1 MQINEILKS
10 YFGYDSFRPN
20 QEAIIREVM
29 QGNDCLVL
37 MPTGGGKSLCYQVP
51 ALAMEGTA
59 VVISPLISL
68 MHDQVEALKANG
80 IPAEALNSGN
90 DVTDDLIIRRR
101 CEAGELKLL
110 YVSPEKLLS
119 EIPYLFSNIKISL
132 FAVDEAHCISQW
144 GHDFRPEYSQLGLLH
159 EKFNGVPVMA
169 LTATAD
175 KITRE
180 DIINQLHLNGQTFV
194 SSFDR
199 PNLSLTVRQESTKK
213 EKLKFIY
220 HFIARRPDEAGIIY
234 CLSRKNT
241 EMVAEALQE
250 HGIQAEAYHA
260 GLSAQQRASVQ
271 ERFKMDQIE
280 VVCAT
285 IAFGMGIDKGNVRW
299 VIHYN
304 MPKSIESFY
313 QEIGRAGRD
322 GAPADTVLFYS
333 MADIIT
339 LRSFCEES
347 GQKSVNL
354 EKLRR
359 MEEYAESRVCR
370 RRILLN
376 YFGETSSKDCGHCDV
391 CNNPPRTFDGTVL
404 TQKALSAV
412 VRAGEKI
419 AVGTCIEILRGMQ
432 TPAIT
437 RNHYNELKTFGVGKD
452 VSVRDWQ
459 AYMLQM
465 LQMGFF
471 EVAYNMHNQMKV
483 TPLGW
488 KVLKGEH
495 QVSLAIMENKDL
507 QSRTQ
512 GRRAGGRTGYAGNAE
527 FGNKQGSGS
536 HLPFGDHNIPVV
548 HAERVIF
555 EEEMSGVEDKKLFEY
570 LRKIRKNLADEQG
583 YPPYI
588 VLSDKSL
595 HELTKMKPTTLQ
607 AFGLISGIGEF
618 KIKKY
623 GDTFIKAIKKYTG
636 K

>member
-347 GQKSVNL
+347 GQRSVNL

-432 TPAIT
+432 TPAVA

-527 FGNKQGSGS
+527 LGNKQGSGS

>member
-1 MQINEILKS
+1 MD
-10 YFGYDSFRPN
+10 GV
-20 QEAIIREVM
+20 AI
-29 QGNDCLVL
+29 
-37 MPTGGGKSLCYQVP
+37 
-51 ALAMEGTA
+51 
-59 VVISPLISL
+59 VISPLIALMKNQVDAMRNYSEEDGVAHFINSSL
-68 MHDQVEALKANG
+68 SRPEIHAVKADVM
-80 IPAEALNSGN
+80 SGK
-90 DVTDDLIIRRR
+90 T
-101 CEAGELKLL
+101 KLL
-110 YVSPEKLLS
+110 YVAPESLNKDENVDFLKGV
-119 EIPYLFSNIKISL
+119 KIS
-132 FAVDEAHCISQW
+132 FYAVDEAHCISEW
-144 GHDFRPEYSQLGLLH
+144 GHDFRPEYNQLGLLR
-159 EKFNGVPVMA
+159 EKFPNVPVMA

-175 KITRE
+175 KITRQ
-180 DIINQLHLNGQTFV
+180 DIIQQLHLNGQTFV

-199 PNLSLTVRQESTKK
+199 PNLSLSVRQESTKK

-220 HFIARRPDEAGIIY
+220 RFIQSHRGDAGIIY

-241 EMVAEALQE
+241 EMVAEALKE
-250 HGIQAEAYHA
+250 HGINAEAYHA
-260 GLSAQQRASVQ
+260 GLSSVQRASVQ
-271 ERFKMDQIE
+271 ERFKMDQID

-322 GAPADTVLFYS
+322 GDPADTILFYS
-333 MADIIT
+333 MGDIIT

-347 GQKSVNL
+347 GQRTVNL

-376 YFGETSSKDCGHCDV
+376 YFGETSAKDCGHCDV

-404 TQKALSAV
+404 TQKALSAM
-412 VRAGEKI
+412 VRASEKI

-432 TPAIT
+432 TPAVV

-459 AYMLQM
+459 AYLLQM

-471 EVAYNMHNQMKV
+471 EVAYNAHNQMKV

-495 QVSLAIMENKDL
+495 QVSLAIMENEERSTRPQKANR
-507 QSRTQ
+507 SAR
-512 GRRAGGRTGYAGNAE
+512 GN
-527 FGNKQGSGS
+527 S
-536 HLPFGDHNIPVV
+536 IPVV
-548 HAERVIF
+548 HAERVVF
-555 EEEMSGVEDKKLFEY
+555 QEEMSGAEDKNLFEY

-595 HELTKMKPTTLQ
+595 HELTRMKPTTLE

-618 KIKKY
+618 KVKKY
-623 GDTFIKAIKKYTG
+623 GETFIKAIRKYTG

>member
-1 MQINEILKS
+1 MQIHEILKT

-20 QEAIIREVM
+20 QEAIIQEVM
-29 QGNDCLVL
+29 QGHDCLVL

-90 DVTDDLIIRRR
+90 DATDEVIIRRR
-101 CEAGELKLL
+101 CEAGDLKLL
-110 YVSPEKLLS
+110 YVSPEKLIS
-119 EIPYLFSNIKISL
+119 EIPFLFSNIRISL

-144 GHDFRPEYSQLGLLH
+144 GHDFRPEYNQLGLLR
-159 EKFNGVPVMA
+159 EKFPNVPVMA

-175 KITRE
+175 KITRQ
-180 DIINQLHLNGQTFV
+180 DIIQQLHLNGQTFV

-199 PNLSLTVRQESTKK
+199 PNLSLSVRQESTKK

-220 HFIARRPDEAGIIY
+220 RFIQSHQGDAGIIY

-241 EMVAEALQE
+241 EMVAEALKE
-250 HGIQAEAYHA
+250 HGINAEAYHA
-260 GLSAQQRASVQ
+260 GLSSVQRASVQ
-271 ERFKMDQIE
+271 ERFKMDQID

-322 GAPADTVLFYS
+322 GDPADTILFYS
-333 MADIIT
+333 MGDIIT

-347 GQKSVNL
+347 GQRTVNL

-376 YFGETSSKDCGHCDV
+376 YFGETSAKDCGHCDV
-391 CNNPPRTFDGTVL
+391 CNNPPHTFDGTVL
-404 TQKALSAV
+404 TQKALSAM
-412 VRAGEKI
+412 VRASEKI

-432 TPAIT
+432 TPAVV

-459 AYMLQM
+459 AYLLQM

-471 EVAYNMHNQMKV
+471 EVAYNAHNQMKV

-495 QVSLAIMENKDL
+495 QVSLAIMENEERSTRPQKANR
-507 QSRTQ
+507 SAR
-512 GRRAGGRTGYAGNAE
+512 GN
-527 FGNKQGSGS
+527 S
-536 HLPFGDHNIPVV
+536 IPVV
-548 HAERVIF
+548 HAERVVF
-555 EEEMSGVEDKKLFEY
+555 QEEMSGAEDKNLFEY

-595 HELTKMKPTTLQ
+595 HELTRMKPTTLE

-618 KIKKY
+618 KVKKY
-623 GDTFIKAIKKYTG
+623 GETFIKAIRKYTG

>member
-1 MQINEILKS
+1 MQIHEILKT

-20 QEAIIREVM
+20 QEAIIQEVM
-29 QGNDCLVL
+29 QGHDCLVL

-90 DVTDDLIIRRR
+90 DATDEVIIRRR
-101 CEAGELKLL
+101 CEAGDLKLL
-110 YVSPEKLLS
+110 YVSPEKLIS
-119 EIPYLFSNIKISL
+119 EIPFLFSNIRISL

-144 GHDFRPEYSQLGLLH
+144 GHDFRPEYNQLGLLR
-159 EKFNGVPVMA
+159 EKFSNVPVMA

-175 KITRE
+175 KITRQ
-180 DIINQLHLNGQTFV
+180 DIIQQLHLNGQTFV

-199 PNLSLTVRQESTKK
+199 PNLSLSVRQESTKK

-220 HFIARRPDEAGIIY
+220 RFIQSHRGDAGIIY

-241 EMVAEALQE
+241 EMVAEALKE
-250 HGIQAEAYHA
+250 HGINAEAYHA
-260 GLSAQQRASVQ
+260 GLSSVQRASVQ
-271 ERFKMDQIE
+271 ERFKMDQID

-322 GAPADTVLFYS
+322 GDPADTILFYS
-333 MADIIT
+333 MGDIIT

-347 GQKSVNL
+347 GQRTVNL

-376 YFGETSSKDCGHCDV
+376 YFGETSTKDCGHCDV

-404 TQKALSAV
+404 TQKALSAM
-412 VRAGEKI
+412 VRASEKI

-432 TPAIT
+432 TPAVV

-459 AYMLQM
+459 AYLLQM

-471 EVAYNMHNQMKV
+471 EVAYNAHNQMKV

-495 QVSLAIMENKDL
+495 QVSLAIMENEERSTRPQKANR
-507 QSRTQ
+507 SARS
-512 GRRAGGRTGYAGNAE
+512 N
-527 FGNKQGSGS
+527 S
-536 HLPFGDHNIPVV
+536 IPVV
-548 HAERVIF
+548 HAERVVF
-555 EEEMSGVEDKKLFEY
+555 QEEMSGAEDKNLFEY

-595 HELTKMKPTTLQ
+595 HELTRMKPTTLD

-618 KIKKY
+618 KVKKY
-623 GDTFIKAIKKYTG
+623 GETFIKAIRKYTG
-636 K
+636 S

>member
-432 TPAIT
+432 TPAIA

-459 AYMLQM
+459 TYLLQM

-512 GRRAGGRTGYAGNAE
+512 GRGAGGRAGRTGHGNRPD
-527 FGNKQGSGS
+527 SDS